1 MIRQGIIPYNFVNKA
16 ANQKVAAPSF
26 FQDAFF
32 ADAAVNS
39 MRANILKMEKQNV
52 ELEDEIQHLRYN
64 LNKVEGLQNEI
75 MRKEEQMNEKNDLIN
90 NLNTEK
96 SIIEQE
102 KAALNNE
109 MEQLKIKQIL
119 VKNVTMLSKQN
130 AEKDAEREKELNE
143 LQTQNAQLREQVIS
157 LQKLQIQ
164 TVTGGSVLETKQNM
178 EELPKDAFRPED
190 IEEIFGAERSSS
202 SIIASYIQR
211 FETLVK
217 DAENEEERDATPL
230 LSVNG
235 TDVTEDEPQVVDLSA
250 ANEDEAPEVREVVEN
265 GTNMSFT
272 PDHEEILERERLHE
286 AQLEEARDEV
296 AA

>member
-1 MIRQGIIPYNFVNKA
+1 
-16 ANQKVAAPSF
+16 
-26 FQDAFF
+26 
-32 ADAAVNS
+32 
-39 MRANILKMEKQNV
+39 MEKQNV

-75 MRKEEQMNEKNDLIN
+75 MRKEEQMNDKNDLIN

-178 EELPKDAFRPED
+178 EELPKEAFRPED

-217 DAENEEERDATPL
+217 DAENEEDRDATPL
-230 LSVNG
+230 LSVSR